1 MKKEYTQDEHF
12 MQRCIDLAKKGLGKT
27 YPNPLVGSVIVYQD
41 KIIGEGWHQKAGT
54 PHAEVHAIA
63 SVQDKSILK
72 KATLYVNLEPCNH
85 FGKTPPCAQMI
96 VEHQI
101 PRVVIGCIDPFEKV
115 NGSGINTLKKA
126 GIKVTTGVL
135 EEKTIALNKRFFT
148 YHQKKRPYLILKWA
162 QSQDGFIAPLAET
175 RNKKSPV
182 FLSSKEEQILVHQ
195 WRTEEA
201 AILIGAETALAD
213 NPQLTARWVEGNH
226 PARIILDPN
235 QRLPKS
241 LKVFDATAPTHQL
254 SHALLGKQSASSPSA
269 FIKATI
275 DYLHQKEYQ
284 SVIVEGGRTTL
295 QHFID
300 MDLWDEARI
309 FSASTSLGKGVPA
322 PQIEQLKGNH
332 LSKGLTKLLP
342 LQKPL

>member
-1 MKKEYTQDEHF
+1 
-12 MQRCIDLAKKGLGKT
+12 MQRCLDLAKKGLGKT
-27 YPNPLVGSVIVYQD
+27 YPNPLVGSVIIYHG

-63 SVQDKSILK
+63 SVRDKSLLEA
-72 KATLYVNLEPCNH
+72 ATLYVNLEPCNH
-85 FGKTPPCAQMI
+85 FGKTPPCAKMI

-101 PRVVIGCIDPFEKV
+101 PRVVIGCIDPFEQV
-115 NGSGINTLKKA
+115 NGSGVNTLKKA
-126 GIKVTTGVL
+126 GVKVTTGVL
-135 EEKTIALNKRFFT
+135 EKEAIALNKRFFT
-148 YHQKKRPYLILKWA
+148 YHQKKRPYLVLKWA

-195 WRTEEA
+195 WRTEEE
-201 AILIGAETALAD
+201 AILIGAETAVAD

-226 PARIILDPN
+226 PARIILDPKE
-235 QRLPKS
+235 RLPKS

-254 SHALLGKQSASSPSA
+254 SHALLGKHSTSSPQA
-269 FIKATI
+269 FLKAAI
-275 DYLHQKEYQ
+275 DYLYQKGYQ
-284 SVIVEGGRTTL
+284 SVLIEGGRTTL

-309 FSASTSLGKGVPA
+309 FSTAVILEEGVAA
-322 PQIEQLKGNH
+322 PSMEQLKATPLPN
-332 LSKGLTKLLP
+332 GLTKLLP
-342 LQKPL
+342 PQKPL

>member
-12 MQRCIDLAKKGLGKT
+12 MQRCLDLAKKGLGKT
-27 YPNPLVGSVIVYQD
+27 YPNPLVGSVIVYQN

-63 SVQDKSILK
+63 GVQDKSLLK
-72 KATLYVNLEPCNH
+72 EATLYVNLEPCNH
-85 FGKTPPCAQMI
+85 FGKTPPCAKMI

-101 PRVVIGCIDPFEKV
+101 PRVVIGCVDPFEKV

-126 GIKVTTGVL
+126 GINVTTAVL
-135 EEKTIALNKRFFT
+135 EEKAIALNKRFFT

-162 QSQDGFIAPLAET
+162 QSQDGFIAPLAKT

-201 AILIGAETALAD
+201 AILIGAETAVAD

-235 QRLPKS
+235 ERLPKS
-241 LKVFDATAPTHQL
+241 LKVFDTTAPTHRL
-254 SHALLGKQSASSPSA
+254 SQALLGKQSKSSPKA

-284 SVIVEGGRTTL
+284 SVIIEGGRTTL

-309 FSASTSLGKGVPA
+309 FSTSINLGHGIPA
-322 PQIEQLKGNH
+322 PYIEQLKENP
-332 LSKGLTKLLP
+332 LSKGLTTLLP
-342 LQKPL
+342 LQKQL

>member
-1 MKKEYTQDEHF
+1 
-12 MQRCIDLAKKGLGKT
+12 MQRCLDLAKKGLGKT
-27 YPNPLVGSVIVYQD
+27 YPNPLVGSVIVYHG

-63 SVQDKSILK
+63 SVRDKSLLK
-72 KATLYVNLEPCNH
+72 EATLYVNLEPCNH
-85 FGKTPPCAQMI
+85 YGKTPPCAKMI

-101 PRVVIGCIDPFEKV
+101 PRVVIGCIDPFEQV
-115 NGSGINTLKKA
+115 NGSGVNTLKKA
-126 GIKVTTGVL
+126 GVKVTTGIL
-135 EEKTIALNKRFFT
+135 EKEAIALNKRFFT
-148 YHQKKRPYLILKWA
+148 YHQKKRPYLVLKWA

-175 RNKKSPV
+175 RNEKSPV

-201 AILIGAETALAD
+201 AILIGAETAVAD

-226 PARIILDPN
+226 PARIILDPKE
-235 QRLPKS
+235 RLPKS

-254 SHALLGKQSASSPSA
+254 SIALLGKHSASSPQA
-269 FIKATI
+269 FLKATI
-275 DYLHQKEYQ
+275 DYLYQKGYQ
-284 SVIVEGGRTTL
+284 SVLIEGGRTTL

-309 FSASTSLGKGVPA
+309 FSTPVILEEGVAA
-322 PQIEQLKGNH
+322 PSMEKLKATPLPN
-332 LSKGLTKLLP
+332 GLTKLLP
-342 LQKPL
+342 LQRPL

>member
-1 MKKEYTQDEHF
+1 ML
-12 MQRCIDLAKKGLGKT
+12 RCLDLAKKGLGKT
-27 YPNPLVGSVIVYQD
+27 YPNPLVGSVIVYQG

-63 SVQDKSILK
+63 SVRDKSLLK
-72 KATLYVNLEPCNH
+72 EATLYVNLEPCNH
-85 FGKTPPCAQMI
+85 YGKTPPCAKMI

-115 NGSGINTLKKA
+115 NGSGVNTLIKA

-135 EEKTIALNKRFFT
+135 EKEAITLNKRFFT
-148 YHQKKRPYLILKWA
+148 YHQKKRPYLVLKWA

-201 AILIGAETALAD
+201 AILIGAETAVAD

-226 PARIILDPN
+226 PARIILDPKE
-235 QRLPKS
+235 RLPKS

-254 SHALLGKQSASSPSA
+254 SYALLGKQSASSPQD
-269 FIKATI
+269 FLKAAI
-275 DYLHQKEYQ
+275 DYLYQKEYQ
-284 SVIVEGGRTTL
+284 SVLIEGGRTTL
-295 QHFID
+295 QYFID

-309 FSASTSLGKGVPA
+309 FSTSIILEEGVAA
-322 PQIEQLKGNH
+322 PSIEQLKATPLPN
-332 LSKGLTKLLP
+332 GLTKLSP
-342 LQKPL
+342 LQRPL